1 MLDTPLMLSIAALAY
16 QGASPADLVLAG
28 SLEERHQQLFS
39 RYVEVMFERRGKQS
53 RYSRGQTLVWLR
65 WLGSSLLSQSRSVF
79 HLEDLGPDW
88 LSTRSRQRWAR
99 LLPGLVTGLVGGL
112 VGGLVVGLFFG
123 LGVGLGNLLESG
135 FVGSEVTTRSTP
147 NEGTRRSRSAT
158 YWKAGLS
165 VLRLRP
171 APRQTK
177 ARGSQ
182 RNAMVSGLV
191 GGLFFGLVG
200 GLFFGLVGG
209 LAVGLLKGGAFVVQH
224 FSLRF
229 LLWKYDHAPLDYVR
243 LLESAKDLIF
253 LRRIGGGYIFIHRSL
268 LEYFAALSEDD
279 IRRLS
284 AEKATE

>member
-147 NEGTRRSRSAT
+147 NEGTRRS
-158 YWKAGLS
+158 
-165 VLRLRP
+165 
-171 APRQTK
+171 
-177 ARGSQ
+177 Q
-182 RNAMVSGLV
+182 RNAMVSALVGGLFFGLV